1 MKKLFTRILV
11 CAAVAVLLLSGF
23 AVNAL
28 SATSEVVLTSGAGD
42 LISDPADDLFQNFK
56 GLMPSMK
63 VDQLINLKN
72 KNART
77 VNLYLKMEAAEEV
90 IRKQAS
96 DGDSVNLLK
105 ALNLKLTLK
114 KPNGQTTVF
123 YDGSAYNSTGGSKI
137 FLGKY
142 APGSTGSIT
151 ATVSMPKELGNEYQ
165 NLEGK
170 VRWIFS
176 CEEVVESSSGTTS
189 TSSEYIT
196 TAATRVTM
204 PNTGGFPILALVPIG
219 AVLVVGGL
227 FLGRKNQQK

>member
-42 LISDPADDLFQNFK
+42 LISDPASDLFQNFK

-77 VNLYLKMEAAEEV
+77 VNLYLKMEAVDEV
-90 IRKQAS
+90 IKKKAS
-96 DGDSVNLLK
+96 DGDSINLLK

-123 YDGSAYNSTGGSKI
+123 YDGKAYNSTGGNKI
-137 FLGKY
+137 FLGTY
-142 APGSTGSIT
+142 AQGSTGSIT
-151 ATVSMPKELGNEYQ
+151 ATVSVPKELGNDYQ
-165 NLEGK
+165 GLDCK
-170 VRWIFS
+170 VKWVFS
-176 CEEVVESSSGTTS
+176 CEEVVYTSSGTTS
-189 TSSEYIT
+189 YSSDYIPT
-196 TAATRVTM
+196 TATVTM
-204 PNTGGFPILALVPIG
+204 PNTGGFPMLALVPIG

-227 FLGRKNQQK
+227 FLGKKKQQK